1 MKQPVSIHNEI
12 ILIGRIRYSGRKV
25 QIANKEMLNFIISV
39 PNDEDYNLEPNNI
52 SVNIETNNFKMFRG
66 KIGMP
71 IAISGHIDAR
81 WGQRIVVDLLEF
93 I

>member
-39 PNDEDYNLEPNNI
+39 PNDEDYNSEPNNI

-81 WGQRIVVDLLEF
+81 WGQRIVVDLLKF

>member
-81 WGQRIVVDLLEF
+81 WGQRIVVDLLKF

>member
-1 MKQPVSIHNEI
+1 MKQPVPIHNEI

-81 WGQRIVVDLLEF
+81 WGQRIVVDLLKF